1 MDLANKIESDQLT
14 MINFHAT
21 WCPPCIAMKP
31 DLDQVISKYG
41 EIIHYERVDI
51 DKNPD
56 LVKLFE
62 IKTVPTTMLLKKGEV
77 KWKQPGMIPADHLVK
92 VISEHI

>member
-1 MDLANKIESDQLT
+1 MNLANKIESDQLT

-31 DLDQVISKYG
+31 DLDEVLSKYG
-41 EIIHYERVDI
+41 EVIHYERIDI
-51 DKNPD
+51 DQNPD

-62 IKTVPTTMLLKKGEV
+62 IRTVPTTMLLKKGKL
-77 KWKQPGMIPADHLVK
+77 KWHQTGMVPADELGK
-92 VISEHI
+92 VINDHV

>member
-1 MDLANKIESDQLT
+1 MNLANKIESDQLT

-31 DLDQVISKYG
+31 DLDQVLSKYG
-41 EIIHYERVDI
+41 EMIHYERIDI
-51 DKNPD
+51 DQNPD

-62 IKTVPTTMLLKKGEV
+62 IRTVPTTMLLKKGKL
-77 KWKQPGMIPADHLVK
+77 KWQQTGMVPAGELGK
-92 VISEHI
+92 IINEHV